1 MLTGLAIGL
10 AGALGLT
17 QFMAGLLYGVG
28 SRDPSI
34 FLGAA
39 GLLAVVSL
47 FACYV
52 PAHRAAKVIRWSA
65 EIRVAVASVASDQ

>member
-28 SRDPSI
+28 SRDPSS
-34 FLGAA
+34 FLGTA
-39 GLLAVVSL
+39 GLLMEAL
-47 FACYV
+47 RYE
-52 PAHRAAKVIRWSA
+52 WQW
-65 EIRVAVASVASDQ
+65 ASVASDR